1 MNPPTETLT
10 FDLTGLCEKVAQ
22 RLERQQF
29 KHPVA
34 AAAALAARGL
44 SGLSQTEFAH
54 ERGLL
59 TSEVTEAE
67 SGEIAFGELPA
78 PIGDLLEAHPG
89 IDLLALADLDC
100 HGNAVPEGWKDKAD
114 EREEKDR

>member
-1 MNPPTETLT
+1 MNPPTETLP

-29 KHPVA
+29 RHPVA

-44 SGLSQTEFAH
+44 SGLSQADFAY
-54 ERGLL
+54 ESGLL
-59 TSEVTEAE
+59 ASEVTQAE
-67 SGEIAFGELPA
+67 TGETAFGELPA
-78 PIGDLLEAHPG
+78 PIGDVLEAHPG

-100 HGNAVPEGWKDKAD
+100 HGNAVHQGWKDK
-114 EREEKDR
+114 EEGKEKDR